1 MKAKITKDEFDKL
14 DKVLQAE
21 YEEQEGGV
29 FIAKIEPV
37 DGLALDDTAALKKA
51 KVAEQTRADT
61 AEAALSKF
69 KDLDPIKARSALKK
83 VDEMAGW
90 KPEQKVQEQIEHL
103 KREMD
108 EAHGK
113 EKTDLQ
119 ARITKLEGGIQKTI
133 VDGALNGAIAK
144 AKGRPALLVPALRN
158 RIRAVEDPK
167 TGEWAVRVI
176 GDDGN
181 DRMSMKPNTQ
191 DWMSPDEYI
200 ETIVKK
206 NPDYQPAFDGS
217 GTSGTGGTTPAR
229 ATVAGGKF
237 QISASEARDPRKY
250 QAMKAEAEKAG
261 QPLQIVEG

>member
-1 MKAKITKDEFDKL
+1 MKAKITKDEYEKL
-14 DKVLQAE
+14 DKLLQAE
-21 YEEQEGGV
+21 YEEHEGDV
-29 FIAKIEPV
+29 YIAKVEPV

-51 KVAEQTRADT
+51 KVAEQARADA
-61 AEAALSKF
+61 AEAALK
-69 KDLDPIKARSALKK
+69 KYEGLDPAKARSALKK

-113 EKTDLQ
+113 EKTELQ

-133 VDGALNGAIAK
+133 AVGALNAAIAK
-144 AKGRPALLVPALRN
+144 AKGKPALLVPALLP
-158 RIRAVEDPK
+158 RIRAVEDAK
-167 TGEWAVRVI
+167 TGEWNVRVI

-191 DWMSPDEYI
+191 DWMSPDEYV

-217 GTSGTGGTTPAR
+217 GTSGTGGTSPGR
-229 ATVAGGKF
+229 VAVTGGKF
-237 QISASEARDPRKY
+237 QITASEASDPRKY